1 MMLKVARL
9 LLAPVAAAVLAACAV
24 GPNYHAPE
32 TKVAEKFDGIETA
45 TYSPQENVEQFWR
58 TFTAQRDRQAIRH
71 DVARRLLARY
81 PADAQ
86 SLPEL
91 TARLAPE
98 IERADQASRQIADS
112 AEGFVSFVI
121 ATSVALVTALLMIGH
136 IVSSLLVP
144 GGVVTRFNGLAMVT
158 ADGHPLSRARSLCR
172 VLLAWSPALLWFIAL
187 AASRRTLDGI
197 PLPPS
202 PMLLLALTY
211 LLLAAGAIATVVHPR
226 RGPHD
231 TLARTWVIPR

>member
-1 MMLKVARL
+1 M
-9 LLAPVAAAVLAACAV
+9 
-24 GPNYHAPE
+24 
-32 TKVAEKFDGIETA
+32 
-45 TYSPQENVEQFWR
+45 
-58 TFTAQRDRQAIRH
+58 
-71 DVARRLLARY
+71 
-81 PADAQ
+81 
-86 SLPEL
+86 
-91 TARLAPE
+91 
-98 IERADQASRQIADS
+98 
-112 AEGFVSFVI
+112 I

-231 TLARTWVIPR
+231 TLARTWAIPR